1 MRSATHDPRRYAS
14 SARLGSAKPRAMSG
28 AAPTTLQL
36 DLFRAVEDVHE
47 MTGAIVVLLV
57 DEDGTALAI
66 SGDEQDLPPSLRKVL
81 SARGLREAGSARE
94 LLTPIAGELSDSRLN
109 VTVLDVAGRL
119 VLAIAFDAE
128 ADLETVLSVGEEARG
143 LIAELLAAELPS

>member
-1 MRSATHDPRRYAS
+1 MV
-14 SARLGSAKPRAMSG
+14 
-28 AAPTTLQL
+28 PTTLQL

-47 MTGAIVVLLV
+47 MTGALVVLLA
-57 DEDGTALAI
+57 DEEGASVAV

-94 LLTPIAGELSDSRLN
+94 LLSPIAGELADSRLN
-109 VTVLDVAGRL
+109 VTVLEVAGRF

-128 ADLETVLSVGEEARG
+128 ADLDTVIAVGGQAREM
-143 LIAELLAAELPS
+143 IAGLLAAELPS